1 MLLLSG
7 LLGMSVTAFP
17 RTHRQRS
24 SCSLLLLHRKTHPLL
39 SLPIHLCPICVIYIY
54 IYIKINSNFIGV
66 LILFQIFISLYV
78 KIDREKFMLCLVGST
93 RSRRGLLRLV
103 LISLQQPKRISK
115 WVNNQCYFF
124 FLIIFIDHS
133 IKKH

>member
-39 SLPIHLCPICVIYIY
+39 SLPIHLCPICVFFY
-54 IYIKINSNFIGV
+54 
-66 LILFQIFISLYV
+66 LFNKFQLYWGIDFISIIISVYV
-78 KIDREKFMLCLVGST
+78 KSTGKSLCFVWLGVQEAGEGS
-93 RSRRGLLRLV
+93 SGL
-103 LISLQQPKRISK
+103 SL
-115 WVNNQCYFF
+115 
-124 FLIIFIDHS
+124 
-133 IKKH
+133 

>member
-39 SLPIHLCPICVIYIY
+39 SLPIHLCPICVLYIYIY
-54 IYIKINSNFIGV
+54 IYNKFQLYWGINFISNFYFSICKNWQGKV
-66 LILFQIFISLYV
+66 YALFGWEYKKPERAPPACPYKPAVTKKDIKVS
-78 KIDREKFMLCLVGST
+78 
-93 RSRRGLLRLV
+93 
-103 LISLQQPKRISK
+103 QQPML
-115 WVNNQCYFF
+115 FF
-124 FLIIFIDHS
+124 FFS
-133 IKKH
+133 YNFYWSFN